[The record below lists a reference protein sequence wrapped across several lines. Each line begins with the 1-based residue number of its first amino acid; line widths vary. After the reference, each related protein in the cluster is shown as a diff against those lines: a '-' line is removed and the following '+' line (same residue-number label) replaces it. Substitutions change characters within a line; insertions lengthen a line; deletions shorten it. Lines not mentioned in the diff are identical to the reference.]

1 MMTARVELQLLGELA
16 VRVHGVD
23 LAQEIGPVK
32 TRLLLG
38 WICTAPR
45 EGLPRADLA
54 VSLWPRAG
62 RNHALASLVQSLAL
76 LKRLLTH
83 GVHSY
88 LEVESDHV
96 RLRRDRHIRV
106 DVDRFARLVCS
117 RDPDAESLC
126 EAVSLY
132 LGPFLSDLPVPR
144 EPELRDALAR
154 TRDRYREQALQ
165 MALRASR
172 VLESE
177 GALARALELAQRAI
191 EIDPDAESAWR
202 RLVKV
207 RLARSEEALALL
219 DASKYSERM
228 QAQPGG
234 SASAAV
240 HRLLS
245 LCSIADPA
253 EVSDRNQGDGIS
265 ANGSPATDREASV
278 GGGSWSSRWPVT
290 VVHVDLSDTAS
301 QSSDEGSRREMI
313 GVLGDRYRA
322 YPVIGER
329 ACSAALLFGYP
340 RASAEALGEAL
351 HAARELDDWLPHS
364 GIGVEHGQ
372 VTLQS
377 VAATE
382 VGGLAAVVARGLARE
397 ARPGEVLV
405 GPRVAGDQFRA
416 FEMTLVEV
424 EPAVGVS
431 SVPGAR
437 LSRLGPPRRGL
448 VAHAAI
454 YPLVGREREF
464 RQLRGYARGVEPLGG
479 AMLVEG
485 PRGAGKTR
493 LLTELWNQIDGRTG
507 DWFELRGESGAGN
520 LPFHPFVTA
529 IRQQAAIGEEADWS
543 EVLGRLRI
551 WLRRQM
557 GAKVYVPNADLA
569 SLADL
574 FEPTGV
580 PSDNL
585 PRNLSP
591 RERLEHAAKTLLDL
605 FLYRGGVVVV
615 EDVERVDAQTMQWLA
630 RLASR
635 LRGQPPRLI
644 LTTARKEDIDPKLL
658 ASCHL
663 LHLPELTLGQM
674 EDILPWIAE
683 EWGDP
688 GRNVRRCLDLAGGS
702 PLILEQLALANPP
715 GELSTRLT
723 IPPGVHDLLAEH
735 VDAAGDAFALAVV
748 LAQIEGFATLDQL
761 RELADRDEMDAEGV
775 QAHLARLMEMGIVRE
790 TVRLGVTR
798 YAFTRELYRVV
809 LLEAHAQ
816 HPRQAAARVA
826 G

>member
-1 MMTARVELQLLGELA
+1 M
-16 VRVHGVD
+16 
-23 LAQEIGPVK
+23 
-32 TRLLLG
+32 
-38 WICTAPR
+38 
-45 EGLPRADLA
+45 
-54 VSLWPRAG
+54 
-62 RNHALASLVQSLAL
+62 
-76 LKRLLTH
+76 LTD
-83 GVHSY
+83 GVHNY
-88 LEVESDHV
+88 LEVDVNHV
-96 RLRRDRHIRV
+96 RLMRARHILV
-106 DVDRFARLVCS
+106 DVDRFARFVCS
-117 RDPDAESLC
+117 GNPDAEALC

-132 LGPFLSDLPVPR
+132 RGPFLSDLPAPR
-144 EPELRDALAR
+144 EPELRDGLVR
-154 TRDRYREQALQ
+154 LRDRYREQALQ

-172 VLESE
+172 ALEAE
-177 GALARALELAQRAI
+177 GALSRALELAQRAT

-202 RLVKV
+202 RLIKV

-228 QAQPGG
+228 QARPGG

-240 HRLLS
+240 RRLLS
-245 LCSIADPA
+245 LFSGSDSA
-253 EVSDRNQGDGIS
+253 EMSDRNEGDAIAAEGM
-265 ANGSPATDREASV
+265 AAVDGAAFGKA
-278 GGGSWSSRWPVT
+278 GGWSSRWPVT
-290 VVHVDLSDTAS
+290 VVHVDLSDTTS
-301 QSSDEGSRREMI
+301 HSFDEQSRREMI
-313 GVLGDRYRA
+313 GVLGDRYGA

-329 ACSAALLFGYP
+329 ASSATLLFGYP
-340 RASAEALGEAL
+340 RANAEALGEAL

-377 VAATE
+377 FAATE
-382 VGGLAAVVARGLARE
+382 VEGLAAMVARGLAHE
-397 ARPGEVLV
+397 AGPGEVLV

-437 LSRLGPPRRGL
+437 LTRLGAPRRGL

-493 LLTELWNQIDGRTG
+493 LLTELWNQMDGHAG
-507 DWFELRGESGAGN
+507 DWFELRGEPGAGN

-529 IRQQAAIGEEADWS
+529 IRQQAAIDEDADWS

-557 GAKVYVPNADLA
+557 GAKVYVPNSDLA
-569 SLADL
+569 LVADL
-574 FEPTGV
+574 FEPSGE

-605 FLYRGGVVVV
+605 FLYRGGVIVV
-615 EDVERVDAQTMQWLA
+615 EDVERVDAQTMQWLE

-644 LTTARKEDIDPKLL
+644 LTTARKEDIDPELL
-658 ASCHL
+658 ASCHPL
-663 LHLPELTLGQM
+663 QLPELTLGQM

-702 PLILEQLALANPP
+702 PLILEQLALSNPP

-735 VDAAGDAFALAVV
+735 VDGVGDAFSTAVV
-748 LAQIEGFATLDQL
+748 LAQIEGFATLDEL
-761 RELADRDEMDAEGV
+761 REQADCDQAGVEGV
-775 QAHLARLMEMGIVRE
+775 LAHLARLMEMGIVRE

-816 HPRQAAARVA
+816 HSQQAAARVA